1 MLPPSGLGLWI
12 PIVWKECFKPVVMGK
27 TESVSGYFPH
37 VLLLWYDRDK
47 QLAVTVFLSPVSVCC
62 DRDALPLSLWNLAFS
77 ATHPEVTA
85 CWRDVQKL
93 SALAF
98 SVCSLM
104 ALESRWRNVRTD
116 TYPAHPHNAVTTVLH
131 PPCGPLGALRDS
143 FFFFFLSFE
152 SVWRSNWIL
161 GIADRGKPVDGPPR
175 EPGRIGWCLFT
186 LEL

>member
-1 MLPPSGLGLWI
+1 
-12 PIVWKECFKPVVMGK
+12 MGK

-143 FFFFFLSFE
+143 FFFLSFFWIRVAFKLN
-152 SVWRSNWIL
+152 SRHCRPGKTCRWSATRTWSNWL
-161 GIADRGKPVDGPPR
+161 MSLYARALSFCCYCCVFVVVD
-175 EPGRIGWCLFT
+175 IV
-186 LEL
+186 